1 MKKLYG
7 YYCKVEDAICGA
19 GFISIVILVFVSAIA
34 RGLKHPLQ
42 WSIDISQLLL
52 AWVSFMGAD
61 VAWRYGQ
68 LLGIDLLT
76 KHLPRKI
83 QKIIELA
90 ILLLILITLII
101 FIIYGSMLAKSN
113 WKRSMQVVRMSYSF
127 VTLSLPVVSIS
138 MSISTI
144 LKIINRIK
152 NFAVREDKVS
162 SAAGVTE

>member
-7 YYCKVEDAICGA
+7 YYCKCEEFICGTFFVA
-19 GFISIVILVFVSAIA
+19 IIALVFASAIA

-52 AWVSFMGAD
+52 AWVSFIGAD

-76 KHLPRKI
+76 KHLPGKA
-83 QKIIELA
+83 QKIVEFI
-90 ILLLILITLII
+90 ILVLLLITLII
-101 FIIYGSMLAKSN
+101 FIIYGFRLAKSN
-113 WKRSMQVVRMSYSF
+113 WRRAMQVVRMSYSF

-138 MSISTI
+138 MSITTLKKI
-144 LKIINRIK
+144 LERIRDFNK
-152 NFAVREDKVS
+152 E
-162 SAAGVTE
+162 